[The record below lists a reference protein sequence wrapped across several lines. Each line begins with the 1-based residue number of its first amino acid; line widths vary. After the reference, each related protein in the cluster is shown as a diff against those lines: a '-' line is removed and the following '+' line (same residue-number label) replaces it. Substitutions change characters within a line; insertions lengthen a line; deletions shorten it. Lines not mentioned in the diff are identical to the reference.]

1 MMSLYRKLFG
11 MAVSSLL
18 HLSAGIIITNI
29 LIRYYNYSPL
39 IIYYLIGIFFSIFPD
54 FDILKPF
61 IISLKH
67 KKLSADSSH
76 KFNFMHYP
84 FIMLPLLFILSLS
97 LPLFWRM
104 LIVLNILSHYII
116 DTAQS
121 GSFGVG
127 IQWLAPFFNQN
138 FFRLAKPYK
147 IKPTH
152 INQYVM
158 DMEKWINKIVL
169 NPKYPELWINLGLFI
184 LAIFSFFI

>member
-1 MMSLYRKLFG
+1 MNLYKKLFG
-11 MAVSSLL
+11 MFMGSLL

-29 LIRYYNYSPL
+29 LIKYYNYPQQL
-39 IIYYLIGIFFSIFPD
+39 FYYIIGIFFAILPD

-61 IISLKH
+61 IISLKY

-84 FIMLPLLFILSLS
+84 FIMLPLLFIISLS
-97 LPLFWRM
+97 FPLFWRM
-104 LIVLNILSHYII
+104 LIVLNLLSHYII

-127 IQWLAPFFNQN
+127 IQWLAPFFSRN

-147 IKPTH
+147 IKLIN

-158 DMEKWINKIVL
+158 NMEEWINKIVL
-169 NPKYPELWINLGLFI
+169 NPKYPEVWVNLGLFV
-184 LAIFSFFI
+184 LAIFSFLL